1 MNAEKLEQL
10 GKVHEEIGSTL
21 WPHGAILKCV
31 VCRHQER
38 ITAQQAAYERDREA
52 GPPACVRCSPR
63 RARRDD
69 EAGRH
74 RGPAERRRTTSVT
87 YGVRVSHRRANAR
100 RGNS

>member
-38 ITAQQAAYERDREA
+38 ITAQQAASCLRNGWPSHCDRTMSCERA
-52 GPPACVRCSPR
+52 LV
-63 RARRDD
+63 
-69 EAGRH
+69 
-74 RGPAERRRTTSVT
+74 PAEERYELTAK
-87 YGVRVSHRRANAR
+87 GRAALHVDDDPA
-100 RGNS
+100 